1 MSCPSS
7 NTGTRFPPDRPMRLY
22 DFKEYQ
28 RFRRI
33 AREFGW
39 SMREYKEV
47 VRAVDSLFDE
57 LEFRSDHEI
66 AQQSPRRLRGPES
79 RLEKRHE
86 DPSGDSASANS

>member
-1 MSCPSS
+1 
-7 NTGTRFPPDRPMRLY
+7 MRLY
-22 DFKEYQ
+22 DFKEHH

-57 LEFRSDHEI
+57 LEFRSENEI
-66 AQQSPRRLRGPES
+66 TEQQPPRRLRGPES